1 MSANLDRLPPQAL
14 DYERAVLSACLLDAD
29 AVDATRGRLTPES
42 FYLTAHRHVW
52 TAICALHDRGEAVDV
67 LTVRAEMEK
76 AGTLEQA
83 GGAVALAQ
91 LAGEVGTSANVEYHA
106 ALVRDAYVRRALI
119 VRADRLTAA
128 AYDPATSTEDLLN
141 AAAALAPTLDTGSRG
156 IVAWQ
161 AASDVIWPAL
171 ESLED
176 SWKAPG
182 EIAGVPTGLKDLD
195 DLTNGLQAGD
205 MVTVAA
211 RPSTGKTAL
220 GLMICWNAS
229 PHVPVGFVSVEMSV
243 RPLATRLLALVA
255 RVDSQ
260 DLRRGRLGPEQRD
273 AVGRAARQIA
283 ERPIHFSET
292 LREPG
297 HIAREARRL
306 KREKGIGLLVIDY
319 LQLLD
324 PVRGKRA
331 DNREQEVS
339 AISRAIKNTARD
351 LNVPVLALAQLNR
364 ESERRTDKRPILADL
379 RDSGSIEADSD
390 VVILLHR
397 PARYGVLEQA
407 GEDVTHL
414 LEAHIAK
421 QRNGPTGTVK
431 LFFNEAMGLIGN
443 WGGQP

>member
-1 MSANLDRLPPQAL
+1 MSDRLPPQDTSA
-14 DYERAVLSACLLDAD
+14 ERAVLSACLLDAD
-29 AVDATRGRLTPES
+29 AIDAARSLLTAEA
-42 FYLTAHRHVW
+42 FYLTTHRHIW
-52 TAICALHDRGEAVDV
+52 TATCALSDRGEAADQITVTAE
-67 LTVRAEMEK
+67 LTKMGR
-76 AGTLEQA
+76 LEEA
-83 GGAVALAQ
+83 GGIVAVSQ

-106 ALVRDAYVRRALI
+106 RLVADAHVRRSLI
-119 VRADRLTAA
+119 NRTAQLQA
-128 AYDPATSTEDLLN
+128 QCYDPAISTEDLLN
-141 AAAALAPTLDTGSRG
+141 AAAALAPTLDTDERG
-156 IVAWQ
+156 ITPWQ
-161 AASDVIWPAL
+161 AASDVIWPVL

-176 SWKAPG
+176 SWKVPG
-182 EIAGVPTGLKDLD
+182 GVTGVPTGLKDLD
-195 DLTNGLQAGD
+195 DLLNGLQAGD
-205 MVTVAA
+205 MITCAA
-211 RPSTGKTAL
+211 RPSIGKTAL

-243 RPLATRLLALVA
+243 QPLATRLLAMIA

-306 KREKGIGLLVIDY
+306 KREKGIGLFVIDY

-324 PVRGKRA
+324 PVRGKEAR
-331 DNREQEVS
+331 NREQEVS